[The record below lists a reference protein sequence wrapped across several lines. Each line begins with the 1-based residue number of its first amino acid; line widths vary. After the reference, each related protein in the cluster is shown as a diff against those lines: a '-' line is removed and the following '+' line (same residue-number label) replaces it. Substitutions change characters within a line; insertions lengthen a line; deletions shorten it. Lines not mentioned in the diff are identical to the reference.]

1 MVLRRQEDF
10 AKEPRHIRH
19 SSRRLRSGLPT
30 VQGLRS
36 AGVRFAHSDGY
47 ANGCTIGFYRCHAYA
62 NYNADVNDNAD
73 VDTRSGESLCHAKTC
88 SGEYFYC
95 QRRSNKRSSK

>member
-36 AGVRFAHSDGY
+36 AGVRFGYSDGY
-47 ANGCTIGFYRCHAYA
+47 Y
-62 NYNADVNDNAD
+62 DNERRWHD
-73 VDTRSGESLCHAKTC
+73 WRSDDERNFVWKHRFSLCR
-88 SGEYFYC
+88 
-95 QRRSNKRSSK
+95 QID

>member
-36 AGVRFAHSDGY
+36 AGVRFGYSDGY
-47 ANGCTIGFYRCHAYA
+47 ANDYANDCTIGFYRCHAYA
-62 NYNADVNDNAD
+62 NCNADINDNAH
-73 VDTRSGESLCHAKTC
+73 VDTRSGEFFCHA
-88 SGEYFYC
+88 
-95 QRRSNKRSSK
+95 

>member
-10 AKEPRHIRH
+10 TKEPRHFRY

-36 AGVRFAHSDGY
+36 AGVRFACSDGY
-47 ANGCTIGFYRCHAYA
+47 ANDCTIGFYRRHAYA
-62 NYNADVNDNAD
+62 NYNADVNDYAD
-73 VDTRSGESLCHAKTC
+73 VDTRSGESFCHA
-88 SGEYFYC
+88 
-95 QRRSNKRSSK
+95 